1 MERTTESGGVK
12 MAKNRYDLSPEQKR
26 ELQEDIIYFFQEE
39 RGEDLGIIG
48 ADTVLDF
55 FLDVLGETIY
65 NKALDDAKR
74 WLTRTV
80 ENAESDYYALY
91 KNSR

>member
-1 MERTTESGGVK
+1 MERTKESGGVK

>member
-1 MERTTESGGVK
+1 
-12 MAKNRYDLSPEQKR
+12 MARNTYDLSPDQRR
-26 ELQEDIIYFFQEE
+26 ELREEIIYFFQEE
-39 RGEDLGIIG
+39 RDEKLGIIG
-48 ADTVLDF
+48 AEAVLDF

-65 NKALDDAKR
+65 NKALDDVKL

-91 KNSR
+91 KDTR

>member
-1 MERTTESGGVK
+1 
-12 MAKNRYDLSPEQKR
+12 MAENSYDLSPEQKNELR
-26 ELQEDIIYFFQEE
+26 EEIIYFFQEE

-55 FLDVLGETIY
+55 FLDVLGETVY
-65 NKALDDAKR
+65 NKALDDVKR
-74 WLTRTV
+74 WLTRAV

-91 KNSR
+91 KSSR

>member
-1 MERTTESGGVK
+1 MLENTY
-12 MAKNRYDLSPEQKR
+12 NLSIEQRKK
-26 ELQEDIIYFFQEE
+26 LQEEIICFFKEE
-39 RGEDLGIIG
+39 RDEELGIIG
-48 ADTVLDF
+48 ADTILDF

-74 WLTRTV
+74 MLMRTV

-91 KNSR
+91 KNVR